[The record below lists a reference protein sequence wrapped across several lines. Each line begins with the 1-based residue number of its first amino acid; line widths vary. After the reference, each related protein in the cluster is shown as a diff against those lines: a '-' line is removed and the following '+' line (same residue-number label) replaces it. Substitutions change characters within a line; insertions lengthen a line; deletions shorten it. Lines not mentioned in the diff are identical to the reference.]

1 MTSSTSSP
9 KIYLDNNA
17 TTPLDDRV
25 KTAITDALDLWANP
39 SSNNANAL
47 KAADAI
53 LEARSH
59 LGNMFGVEKEGVVFT
74 SGGTESNNWVIEGAI
89 RAFRKKNK
97 TLIPHIVTTNIEH
110 PSILEPLKRREEDGE
125 ITVTYVSVIPSTG
138 YVTPQ
143 SIFDAL
149 TTATC
154 LVTVMLANNETGVLQ
169 PVAEICRLI
178 RDRLK
183 ENAPFLHSD
192 VAQAAGKIP
201 IDVNGL
207 SVDAV
212 TVVGHKFYGPRN
224 GALIFNPKSERIP
237 PMLLGGNQ
245 ESGWR
250 SGTENTPMIVGLGE
264 AARIYNEAS
273 SNIETVLR
281 QNRDYFEELLVK
293 RLRNSH
299 VIHFLGSPRLPNTSS
314 VAFLDYP
321 SHGCDLLEKCR
332 TFNASTGAA
341 CHKNECS
348 PILKACGISFAVASK
363 TVRISFGRSTELA
376 EIDTV
381 LNELVELCSP
391 KNEEL

>member
-1 MTSSTSSP
+1 MPSASTFP

-39 SSNNANAL
+39 SSNNENAL

-53 LEARSH
+53 HEARIH
-59 LGNMFGVEKEGVVFT
+59 LGNMFGVEKEDVVFT

-89 RAFRKKNK
+89 RAFRKKNNA
-97 TLIPHIVTTNIEH
+97 LIPHIVTSNIEH

-125 ITVTYVSVIPSTG
+125 ISEFDQYSFFLSILCIISAVTYVSVIPSTG

-149 TTATC
+149 TPATC

-207 SVDAV
+207 GVDAV

-250 SGTENTPMIVGLGE
+250 SG
-264 AARIYNEAS
+264 
-273 SNIETVLR
+273 
-281 QNRDYFEELLVK
+281 
-293 RLRNSH
+293 
-299 VIHFLGSPRLPNTSS
+299 
-314 VAFLDYP
+314 
-321 SHGCDLLEKCR
+321 
-332 TFNASTGAA
+332 
-341 CHKNECS
+341 
-348 PILKACGISFAVASK
+348 
-363 TVRISFGRSTELA
+363 
-376 EIDTV
+376 
-381 LNELVELCSP
+381 
-391 KNEEL
+391 

>member
-1 MTSSTSSP
+1 MSSP

-25 KTAITDALDLWANP
+25 KTAISEALDLWANP
-39 SSNNANAL
+39 SSNNENAL
-47 KAADAI
+47 NAAKAI
-53 LEARSH
+53 LESRNH
-59 LGNMFGVEKEGVVFT
+59 LAEMFHVKKEDVVFT

-89 RAFRKKNK
+89 RDARKSGKK
-97 TLIPHIVTTNIEH
+97 PHVVTTNIEH
-110 PSILEPLKRREEDGE
+110 PSILNPLQRRENDGE
-125 ITVTYVSVIPSTG
+125 ITVTYVSVNPSTG
-138 YVTPQ
+138 FVTPE
-143 SIFDAL
+143 SILQAVTSD
-149 TTATC
+149 TC

-169 PVAEICRLI
+169 PVSEICQLI
-178 RDRLK
+178 RSKFK
-183 ENAPFLHSD
+183 ENSPFLHSD

-201 IDVNGL
+201 VDVESLG
-207 SVDAV
+207 VDAV

-224 GALIFNPKSERIP
+224 GALIYSSKSVRLP

-245 ESGWR
+245 ESGLR

-273 SNIETVLR
+273 SNIESVLT

-299 VIHFLGSPRLPNTSS
+299 LIHFLGSPRLPNTSS

-321 SHGCDLLEKCR
+321 SHGCDLLEKCQ

-348 PILKACGISFAVASK
+348 PILKACGISFALASK
-363 TVRISFGRSTELA
+363 TVRISFGRSTKLA
-376 EIDTV
+376 EIEAVVD
-381 LNELVELCSP
+381 ELVELCSSEN
-391 KNEEL
+391 K